1 MAKKKE
7 TNWIQVGH
15 YAFFLGAILA
25 IIAGLFTGLIED
37 QIVLTLLVILGA
49 IVGLLNITVK
59 ETTGFLVASIALML
73 AGVVNLGL
81 IPVVGVYLR
90 SILTNI
96 VVFVVPAA
104 IIVALKTIYK
114 MAQEA

>member
-1 MAKKKE
+1 MAKKS
-7 TNWIQVGH
+7 TNWVQVGH

-25 IIAGLFTGLIED
+25 IIAGLFSGLVSDE
-37 QIVLTLLVILGA
+37 IVLTLLVILGA
-49 IVGLLNITVK
+49 IVGLLNITAK
-59 ETTGFLVASIALML
+59 ETTPFLVASIALML

-81 IPVVGVYLR
+81 IPMVGVYLR

-104 IIVALKTIYK
+104 IIVGLKTIYSL
-114 MAQEA
+114 AQNA

>member
-1 MAKKKE
+1 MSKKE
-7 TNWIQVGH
+7 TNWIQIGH

-25 IIAGLFTGLIED
+25 IIAGLFAGMID
-37 QIVLTLLVILGA
+37 DVIVLTLLVVLGA

-59 ETTGFLVASIALML
+59 EATPFLVAAVALML

-90 SILTNI
+90 SILTNL

-104 IIVALKTIYK
+104 IIVSLKSIYTLAK
-114 MAQEA
+114 QA

>member
-1 MAKKKE
+1 MAKKSG
-7 TNWIQVGH
+7 TNWTQVGH
-15 YAFFLGAILA
+15 YAFFLGVILA
-25 IIAGLFTGLIED
+25 VIAGLFAGLISDE
-37 QIVLTLLVILGA
+37 IVLTLLVVLGA
-49 IVGLLNITVK
+49 IVGLLNITAK
-59 ETTGFLVASIALML
+59 ETTGFLIAAIALML

-104 IIVALKTIYK
+104 IIVGLKTIYSLAK
-114 MAQEA
+114 SA

>member
-1 MAKKKE
+1 MAKKS
-7 TNWIQVGH
+7 TNWVQVGH

-25 IIAGLFTGLIED
+25 IIAGLFSGLVSDE
-37 QIVLTLLVILGA
+37 IVLTLLVILGA
-49 IVGLLNITVK
+49 IVGLLNVTAK
-59 ETTGFLVASIALML
+59 ETTPFLVASIALML

-81 IPVVGVYLR
+81 IPMVGVYLR

-104 IIVALKTIYK
+104 IIVSLKTIYSL
-114 MAQEA
+114 AQDA